1 MCIRD
6 RTRLDTAFSRDQE
19 QKIYVQD
26 RILEQAE
33 EFYAW
38 LEEGSSIYICGD
50 ASRMAKDVDLA
61 IHKVIERIGGKTQ
74 EEAKAYVD
82 ALKKAKRYL
91 RDVY

>member
-1 MCIRD
+1 
-6 RTRLDTAFSRDQE
+6 
-19 QKIYVQD
+19 
-26 RILEQAE
+26 
-33 EFYAW
+33 
-38 LEEGSSIYICGD
+38 
-50 ASRMAKDVDLA
+50 MAKDVDLA